1 MCTKYPGTAQE
12 GMQTPFSA
20 APAPVPVPV
29 PAANPVPEGG
39 ASFLCLSL
47 WLRIPIPSPLL
58 PRSDQPRVVALNK
71 PTTARS
77 EQPAASTTP
86 SSSSLHLPFWCF
98 GTHSSIVSLSISHPR
113 SKAASLSGPSA
124 ATTASHAHQQLALPR
139 PALLRA
145 LHSRH
150 TSPTKTHSDRTRR
163 HVNHATLS
171 FAKLECSSIKILPRR
186 PCPSRSLRFLS
197 LFT

>member
-1 MCTKYPGTAQE
+1 
-12 GMQTPFSA
+12 MQTPFSA

-77 EQPAASTTP
+77 EQPPPAP
-86 SSSSLHLPFWCF
+86 HSSFSSLHLPFWCF

-113 SKAASLSGPSA
+113 SKPASLSGPSA
-124 ATTASHAHQQLALPR
+124 ATTASYTHQQLALPR

-163 HVNHATLS
+163 HVNRATLCPS
-171 FAKLECSSIKILPRR
+171 RKFGCSSIKILPRR

>member
-29 PAANPVPEGG
+29 PVPAANPVPEGS

-47 WLRIPIPSPLL
+47 WLRILIPSPLL

-71 PTTARS
+71 PTTARTS
-77 EQPAASTTP
+77 KLPPA
-86 SSSSLHLPFWCF
+86 PFSILLLSIF
-98 GTHSSIVSLSISHPR
+98 PFGVLGTHSSIVSLSISHPGPR
-113 SKAASLSGPSA
+113 LLLCLTRRPPRPPVTRTSK
-124 ATTASHAHQQLALPR
+124 LALPR

-163 HVNHATLS
+163 HVNRATL
-171 FAKLECSSIKILPRR
+171 
-186 PCPSRSLRFLS
+186 CPS
-197 LFT
+197 